1 MNDVALAKVM
11 PFPPKWKDRRVPA
24 QWHSCCNT
32 LCAVHVGQIT
42 PQRTE
47 IHMKKLLI
55 GLAAVFA
62 LSTVTPAF
70 AGESDEAKKEAKKPA
85 KKAGKKGGKK
95 PEEKKAD

>member
-1 MNDVALAKVM
+1 
-11 PFPPKWKDRRVPA
+11 
-24 QWHSCCNT
+24 
-32 LCAVHVGQIT
+32 
-42 PQRTE
+42 
-47 IHMKKLLI
+47 MKKLLI